1 MKPVDFGLVIG
12 LLAVLAL
19 LIVVVLRLRALGATG
34 AQAAEMA
41 WLRQTIAQQGES
53 LAQIRERLAAA
64 GEVSGVMQ
72 SNLGQARS
80 LLERMTAQNEAQ
92 REAQERARDAL
103 ARLEAVLIGSYS
115 KGRAGENIVGE
126 TLRCFPPEMVQSDVA
141 LGGKRVEFALAMCDG
156 RLLPIDSKWPAT
168 DLLQRL
174 TDEEDAEKRA
184 ALCAEVEDQ
193 VLRRAREVAGY
204 IDAERTLPWAVAAV
218 PDAAFAACRRAQA
231 QAHERGVIVVPY
243 GMLIPYLLTL
253 YHLHLRYATG
263 ADAAQTQSRLVE
275 MARLLD
281 SVERTLEGKLY
292 RANTMLAN
300 ACSECGQY
308 LAAMRTCVTGALA
321 ASSAAEDAESASEQ
335 AGAGPH
341 AA

>member
-1 MKPVDFGLVIG
+1 MNTVDIALVIG
-12 LLAVLAL
+12 LLAVLML
-19 LIVVVLRLRALGATG
+19 LVVVIIRLRALGGTG
-34 AQAAEMA
+34 AQAAEMS
-41 WLRQTIAQQGES
+41 WLRQSVAQQAES

-80 LLERMTAQNEAQ
+80 LLERMTTQNETQ
-92 REAQERARDAL
+92 REVQERAREAL

-126 TLRCFPPEMVQSDVA
+126 TLRCFPPEMVQTDVA
-141 LGGKRVEFALAMCDG
+141 LGGKRVEFALTMCDG

-168 DLLQRL
+168 DVLQRL
-174 TDEEDAEKRA
+174 TDEEDPEKRL

-281 SVERTLEGKLY
+281 SMERTLEGKLY

-300 ACSECGQY
+300 ACSECGQFV
-308 LAAMRTCVTGALA
+308 AAMRSCVTGALA
-321 ASSAAEDAESASEQ
+321 ISSADGDAQPGAD
-335 AGAGPH
+335 AGASAGN
-341 AA
+341 AG